1 MRNGQLDSV
10 LCYIRRLVAAGQT
23 RELADRDLLERF
35 VARHDEAAFAAIV
48 ERYGPLVLG
57 VCWRT
62 LRSEHHA
69 EDACQATFLVLAR
82 KAGSIR
88 KRESLGCWLY
98 GVAYRVARKLRAD
111 IKRRAA
117 WDVTVA
123 EVPRP
128 DTTGEITWREGLAVL
143 DEELGRLPS
152 TYRSALVVCYLEGRT
167 QD

>member
-10 LCYIRRLVAAGQT
+10 LHYIRSLLAAGQT
-23 RELADRDLLERF
+23 RELPDRELLQRF
-35 VARHDEAAFAAIV
+35 VTLRDEAAFSAIV
-48 ERYGPLVLG
+48 ERHGPVVMG
-57 VCWRT
+57 VCRRT

-98 GVAYRVARKLRAD
+98 RVAYRVARKLRAD

-117 WDVTVA
+117 RDVTTA
-123 EVPRP
+123 DVPRP
-128 DTTGEITWREGLAVL
+128 
-143 DEELGRLPS
+143 
-152 TYRSALVVCYLEGRT
+152 
-167 QD
+167 